1 MRRLILIM
9 LMLSFLPISAH
20 AVDFTAPEAPAEAQE
35 YMPDKSQT
43 FSEGL
48 CFIIKKALEKTQP
61 VLVQTAGTC
70 LSVIC
75 IIILCSILQAFSGE
89 SKRVVN
95 LVGTVIIGVMLFGST
110 DGLIGLGA
118 QTVVDMSDY
127 GNLLLPVMTGALAA
141 QGGIGAS
148 TALYA
153 GTALFSAV
161 LNKAISALIIPL
173 LYVYTAVSICCC
185 AISQPLL
192 DELKKFLK
200 WLITWLL
207 KIVLYVFIGYM
218 GITGVVSGT
227 ADASAV
233 KATKLTISG
242 MIPVVGGIISDASE
256 TILVSAGLVK
266 NSVGIYGLLV
276 YISLLIGPFLQIGI
290 PYLLFKM
297 TGSVCMMFGVKE
309 PSKLIS
315 EFSTVMGMI
324 LGMTGTVALLLMVST
339 VCFMKGLS

>member
-1 MRRLILIM
+1 MRRLFALILM
-9 LMLSFLPISAH
+9 VLLLPISVH
-20 AVDFTAPEAPAEAQE
+20 ASDFTAPEAPEEAQE
-35 YMPDKSQT
+35 YMPDQT
-43 FSEGL
+43 QSFSEGVWYV
-48 CFIIKKALEKTQP
+48 IKKGLEKTQP
-61 VLVQTAGTC
+61 VITDTAATC
-70 LSVIC
+70 LTLLC
-75 IIILCSILQAFSGE
+75 IIILCSILQVFSGE

-95 LVGTVIIGVMLFGST
+95 LAGTVLIGVILFGST
-110 DGLIGLGA
+110 DGLINLGR
-118 QTVVDMSDY
+118 QTVINMSDY

-153 GTALFSAV
+153 GTAFFSAV
-161 LNKAISALIIPL
+161 LNKAITTFVIPL
-173 LYVYTAVSICCC
+173 LYVYAAVAVCCC
-185 AISQPLL
+185 AISQPLIE
-192 DELKKFLK
+192 ELKKFLK
-200 WLITWLL
+200 WLITWML
-207 KIVLYVFIGYM
+207 KIVLYIFIGYM

-227 ADASAV
+227 ADTAAV

-242 MIPVVGGIISDASE
+242 IVPVVGGIISDASE

-266 NSVGIYGLLV
+266 NTIGIYGLLV
-276 YISLLIGPFLQIGI
+276 YLSLLIGPFLQIGI

-324 LGMTGTVALLLMVST
+324 LGMTGTIALLLMIST